1 MNLPTTPATLRL
13 TVPTSADAEHSTEM
27 DILTRLCRPH
37 PSRREN
43 FSTGW

>member
-1 MNLPTTPATLRL
+1 MNLPTTPPTLRL

-27 DILTRLCRPH
+27 DILTCLCGTH
-37 PSRREN
+37 PSRGEN